1 MAAYGDAISARDI
14 EVSCI
19 ATVSPNPSPAISAA
33 QSTPAPD
40 EYLIVDALLMP
51 PFNSYFL

>member
-1 MAAYGDAISARDI
+1 MDETSARVI
-14 EVSCI
+14 VVTCI
-19 ATVSPNPSPAISAA
+19 ATVSPNPRPANNAA